1 MASSLFALLS
11 QHGQIQTRKA
21 LILTGLQNDFLS
33 PDGKLPVSTPSGF
46 LDRLGHL
53 VNEFREHGDVIWVR
67 SHFADNR
74 DINSGEAAGDTVIVG
89 PIAQDRDQAL
99 QSSNG
104 DEQVSSSPSRKLRSS
119 SDVSEMSTSE
129 SGIVQ
134 STETGPSA
142 PNDEPEVDE
151 ELFLTRT
158 AKREPCCIP
167 GSTGADYPDQVRSII
182 DEKRDLQV
190 IKTYYSA
197 FASTSLL
204 ATLRAKLVTELYVC
218 GCTTNLSAYATA
230 MDAARHGIRIN
241 LIEDCLGY
249 RQKDR
254 HDMAITQLR
263 EIMEARVMTS
273 VEVIERIR
281 NPPPSSEADE
291 SEADEGSDIA
301 VGEDADVVLD
311 GTVEVDSEEEE
322 EDQATRL
329 LVRTNALRGR
339 VLPCH
344 TDATAPG
351 LPQAA
356 AIELLPIRPTEPREP
371 SSTSNGDSSSDPDDR
386 TVRSSIR
393 PSERT
398 GDEKRERHIEHQLP
412 RTTGDGG
419 LAVKDESPSAG
430 VRRKEPWVDII
441 EKDQTE
447 QTEQVNKLP
456 ARPSHPGLAAMAA
469 AVGLDSKTVNEYQLM
484 MGEARL
490 RNDSANIPERNSE
503 PLFGAGKEAES
514 ATSRISFNLLPPKLA
529 ATIFDELYSDITWQ
543 KMHHQTGEV
552 PRLVCCQG
560 TIGDD
565 GSMPV
570 YRHPS
575 DQTLPI
581 QSWTPAVDK
590 VRKAAEEV
598 VGHSLNHALIQ
609 LYRGGTDFISEHSDK
624 TLDIVKDS
632 FIVNVSFGAERTM
645 RLRSKRNGPYTTGS
659 SSGPA
664 RTTYRVPMPHNSMIV
679 MSLATNA
686 EYLHG
691 IMADKRPS
699 VELSEE
705 EKAFGGQRI
714 SLTFRNIGTFLN
726 GDSSRIW
733 GQGAVAKAAEEANP
747 VINAEAVESER
758 VVRAFGA
765 ENQARTIDW
774 DAIYGRGFDVLHLK

>member
-11 QHGQIQTRKA
+11 QHSQIQTRKA

-33 PDGKLPVSTPSGF
+33 PNGKLPVSIPPGF
-46 LDRLGHL
+46 LDRLSDL
-53 VNEFREHGDVIWVR
+53 VNEFREYGDVIWVR
-67 SHFADNR
+67 SHFAENR
-74 DINSGEAAGDTVIVG
+74 DINSGDAAGDTVIVG
-89 PIAQDRDQAL
+89 PIAQDRGQAV
-99 QSSNG
+99 QSSTR
-104 DEQVSSSPSRKLRSS
+104 DEQVSSSPTRKRKNS
-119 SDVSEMSTSE
+119 SDVSDSSTSE
-129 SGIVQ
+129 IAIAQ
-134 STETGPSA
+134 STGTESSGS
-142 PNDEPEVDE
+142 NDESEVDE

-158 AKREPCCIP
+158 ANREPCCIP
-167 GSTGADYPDQVRSII
+167 GSMGADYPDEVKHII

-230 MDAARHGIRIN
+230 MDAARYGIRIN

-249 RQKDR
+249 RRKDR
-254 HDMAITQLR
+254 HDTAINQLR
-263 EIMEARVMTS
+263 EIMSARVMTS
-273 VEVIERIR
+273 VEVKQRLR
-281 NPPPSSEADE
+281 NPPASSEADE
-291 SEADEGSDIA
+291 TELDEGSDIA
-301 VGEDADVVLD
+301 VGEDAEVVHD

-329 LVRTNALRGR
+329 LVGPTAFRGR
-339 VLPCH
+339 VLSCH
-344 TDATAPG
+344 TDATASS
-351 LPQAA
+351 LPEAA
-356 AIELLPIRPTEPREP
+356 ATEPAPICPTESREP
-371 SSTSNGDSSSDPDDR
+371 PDVSDGDSSSDPDDR
-386 TVRSSIR
+386 TVRPSNQSS
-393 PSERT
+393 ELT
-398 GDEKRERHIEHQLP
+398 GDDVEHQLT
-412 RTTGDGG
+412 RTTSDSG
-419 LAVKDESPSAG
+419 LAVDNESSWAG
-430 VRRKEPWVDII
+430 VRHKEPWVDII

-447 QTEQVNKLP
+447 HTGKVNKLP

-469 AVGLDSKTVNEYQLM
+469 AVGLDPKTVNEYQLLM
-484 MGEARL
+484 DEARL
-490 RNDSANIPERNSE
+490 SNERVNSPKQNSE
-503 PLFGAGKEAES
+503 PLFGAEKEAES
-514 ATSRISFNLLPPKLA
+514 ATSRISFNLLPPELA
-529 ATIFDELYSDITWQ
+529 ATIFDDLYGDITWQ
-543 KMHHQTGEV
+543 KMHHHTGEV

-560 TIGDD
+560 TIGGD

-575 DQTLPI
+575 DQTLSI

-590 VRKAAEEV
+590 IRKAAEEV

-632 FIVNVSFGAERTM
+632 FIVNVSFGAQRTM
-645 RLRSKRNGPYTTGS
+645 RLRTKRDALNTAKGS
-659 SSGPA
+659 PTA
-664 RTTYRVPMPHNSMIV
+664 RITYRVPMPHNSMIT
-679 MSLATNA
+679 MSLRTNA

-699 VELSEE
+699 VELSEA

-733 GQGAVAKAAEEANP
+733 GQGAVAKAAEEANS
-747 VINAEAVESER
+747 VINAETVESEK
-758 VVRAFGA
+758 VVGAFGA
-765 ENQARTIDW
+765 ENQASAIDW